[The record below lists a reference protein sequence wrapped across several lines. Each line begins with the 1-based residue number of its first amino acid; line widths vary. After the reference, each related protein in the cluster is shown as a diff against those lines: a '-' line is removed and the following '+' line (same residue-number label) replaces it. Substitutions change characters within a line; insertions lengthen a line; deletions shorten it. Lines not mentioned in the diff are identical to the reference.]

1 MLANSITLTPAPSPL
16 TSMKRPTTSIFKHQ
30 CRGRDELRRLSR
42 TGSSSPWP
50 TCRHGSGGSR
60 NDRQLDNRCRGPRRP
75 DILCI
80 IRLVLGP
87 TAADRTVAVDTV
99 NTLTIAA
106 MVILGLIYQE
116 VIFIDV
122 ALVYALLSFV
132 STLYIAK
139 YLGGEL

>member
-1 MLANSITLTPAPSPL
+1 MIDVWMPVVAALIVLIL
-16 TSMKRPTTSIFKHQ
+16 
-30 CRGRDELRRLSR
+30 
-42 TGSSSPWP
+42 
-50 TCRHGSGGSR
+50 
-60 NDRQLDNRCRGPRRP
+60 
-75 DILCI
+75 LCI

-87 TAADRTVAVDTV
+87 TAPDRVIAVDTV

-132 STLYIAK
+132 STLYMAK
-139 YLGGEL
+139 YIGGEL